1 MVDTQQDFQTKRLLD
16 MVEDKIPQFLIE
28 FRKLNDVLLDILL
41 LIADNTKED
50 IEEPNEVE
58 VVETPVN
65 VIDFHRIVEDN

>member
-50 IEEPNEVE
+50 VKEPNEVE
-58 VVETPVN
+58 VVETPKN
-65 VIDFHRIVEDN
+65 VIDFHRIVED

>member
-50 IEEPNEVE
+50 IKEPNEVE
-58 VVETPVN
+58 VVETPKN
-65 VIDFHRIVEDN
+65 VIDFHRIVED

>member
-50 IEEPNEVE
+50 VKEPNEVE
-58 VVETPVN
+58 VVETPTN
-65 VIDFHRIVEDN
+65 VIDFHRIVED

>member
-41 LIADNTKED
+41 LIADNTKE
-50 IEEPNEVE
+50 
-58 VVETPVN
+58 
-65 VIDFHRIVEDN
+65 RITNGYRYLYGLGQSN

>member
-1 MVDTQQDFQTKRLLD
+1 MVDTQSEFQTKRLLD

-50 IEEPNEVE
+50 VKEPNEVE
-58 VVETPVN
+58 VVETPTN
-65 VIDFHRIVEDN
+65 VIDFHRIVED